1 MPLTRIRQ
9 TAIGDDSITTAKLD
23 DTTGGFTLPGNQFVR
38 VPVGTTAQRPSS
50 PASGH
55 LRYNTN
61 FNLLEQYN
69 AGLNQW
75 QAIDTPPTITNLSYS
90 GSLTA
95 ADPAGGT
102 TITLTG
108 TNFQSGATVTVG
120 GTAAS
125 SVTVA
130 SSTSITFTTP
140 VKTAGDYDVV
150 VQNSNGLRATLTNGL
165 TINGTPTFT
174 TGATLT
180 PVSSNATISITILA
194 TEPDGGTIAYSQTT
208 GTSNPLPGFL
218 SLNAGTGALTGTA
231 PSVSSDT
238 THTFEITATDNE
250 NQTINRTFT
259 LVVNRLYYSH
269 PVPSSMT
276 FSDARSQHLSRTPS
290 GTGNRQIFTLS
301 SWIKKTDVAAESGQG
316 AIFGSGIDANNRDVL
331 RIGTDGLIE
340 YQGIIS
346 GTSKS
351 VKTESII
358 RGHSEWAH
366 VMLVVDTTQSS
377 SANRV
382 KIYLDGQLQTLSG
395 NTGDWHAQNSN
406 TSVNHTCIQLVAART
421 DDGSGNTLHWDG
433 SLAEVHLVDG
443 SALTPT
449 SFGEDHG
456 GDWKPKAYS
465 GSHGTNG
472 FYLPFR
478 QEGEAGWS
486 VTQHE
491 GTNEP
496 QIITNVGFDPDLVW
510 FKWRDGGSG
519 WEVHDT
525 LREEGHR
532 LLLDT
537 NMADASGINGVT
549 AIVNDGYQLNNSGGG
564 GESNGANRTYV
575 VYHWDA
581 GTGQVQNKKLEALG
595 AVGGILYRGDTF
607 EFTATVTGTY
617 AVSYTGGGD
626 NASASGSTGIGD
638 NMTLFNWGT
647 HELFK
652 NGVSQLTWRGAY
664 LSNTG
669 GSQSYVRQ
677 RAAQNGSTTLALAA
691 GDTVKVVLAGS
702 NADLNYGTYYN
713 TYQGAPSITFTSPN
727 NNTSGSINAQ
737 VKANPTHGFSIVKY
751 TGTGS
756 AATIGHGLSSAP
768 KWIAIKNL
776 TDAESWAVGHDNI
789 GWDYSMKFDDNS
801 ARTSGAAIFNA
812 TGPTSTLF
820 SVGTNNRTN
829 SNNDSYIAY
838 VWSEVTGYSKFGTYS
853 GSGSAGQAIALG
865 FRPGLVIIKR
875 YDSTGNWVLFDHLRS
890 PYGRADDA
898 LSLDVNDRTYTSA
911 DGVVG
916 IDFTSTGFTLQDN
929 HTTRNA
935 SGGSYVYMAFKDNA
949 TYNFWKD
956 YSSNTN
962 NFESINTG
970 QYRITSDSPTG
981 AF

>member
-1 MPLTRIRQ
+1 MPLTRIKN
-9 TAIGDDSITTAKLD
+9 TAIGDDGVTTQKLD
-23 DTTGGFTLPGNQFVR
+23 DTTGGFTLPGEQFIR

-75 QAIDTPPTITNLSYS
+75 QAIDTPPTITTLSYS
-90 GSLTA
+90 GSITA

-102 TITLTG
+102 SITLTG
-108 TNFQSGATVTVG
+108 TNFQAGATVTIG
-120 GTAAS
+120 GTTAS
-125 SVTVA
+125 SISVV

-150 VQNSNGLRATLTNGL
+150 VQNQNGLRATLTNGI
-165 TINGTPTFT
+165 TVNGTPTFT

-180 PVSSNATISITILA
+180 PVASTSTISITILA
-194 TEPDGGTIAYSQTT
+194 TEPDGGTIAYSETT
-208 GTSNPLPGFL
+208 GTSNPLPSFL
-218 SLNAGTGALTGTA
+218 SLNSGTGVLSGTA
-231 PSVSSDT
+231 PSVTSNT
-238 THTFEITATDNE
+238 THTFEITATDDE
-250 NQTINRTFT
+250 NQTINRTFN
-259 LVVNRLYYSH
+259 LVVNRLYYAH
-269 PVPSSMT
+269 QVPSSMT
-276 FSDARSQHLSRTPS
+276 FSDARSQHLSRTHT
-290 GTGNRQIFTLS
+290 GAGNRQTFTLS
-301 SWIKKTDVAAESGQG
+301 TWIKKTDVAAESGQG
-316 AIFGSGIDANNRDVL
+316 AIFGSGVDANNRDVL

-358 RGHSEWAH
+358 RGHTEWAH
-366 VMLVVDTTQSS
+366 VMLVVDTTQAS

-406 TSVNHTCIQLVAART
+406 TSVNNACLHLIAART
-421 DDGSGNTLHWDG
+421 GDGSENSLHWDG
-433 SLAEVHLVDG
+433 ALAEIHMVDG
-443 SALTPT
+443 TALTPT
-449 SFGEDHG
+449 SFGEDHN
-456 GDWKPKAYS
+456 GDWKPKLYS

-472 FYLPFR
+472 FYLPLR

-491 GTNEP
+491 GTNEQ

-532 LLLDT
+532 LRLDT
-537 NMADASGINGVT
+537 TDGDLSGINGVT
-549 AIVNDGYQLNNSGGG
+549 QILNDGYQLNNSGGG
-564 GESNGANRTYV
+564 GESNGANRTYMA
-575 VYHWDA
+575 YHWDA
-581 GTGQVQNKKLEALG
+581 GAGQVQNKKFEALG
-595 AVGGILYRGDTF
+595 ESGGILYKGDTF
-607 EFTATVTGTY
+607 EFTADVSATY
-617 AVSYTGGGD
+617 NISYTGGGD
-626 NASASGSTGIGD
+626 NASGSGSTGIAQ
-638 NMTLFNWGT
+638 NLTLFNWGT

-664 LSNTG
+664 LSNATN
-669 GSQSYVRQ
+669 QTYTRQ
-677 RAAQNGSTTLALAA
+677 RTAENGSTTLALTA
-691 GDTVKVVLAGS
+691 GDVVKVVFAES
-702 NADLNYGTYYN
+702 NSDISSGTYYN
-713 TYQGAPSITFTSPN
+713 MYQGKPSVTFTTPN
-727 NNTSGSINAQ
+727 NNTTGSINAQ
-737 VKANPTHGFSIVKY
+737 VKANTAHGFSIVKY
-751 TGTGS
+751 TGSGS

-776 TDAESWAVGHDNI
+776 TDTESWAVGHENI

-812 TGPTSTLF
+812 TSPTSTVF

-829 SNNDSYIAY
+829 SSSDSYIAY
-838 VWSEVTGYSKFGTYS
+838 VWSEVSGYSKFGTYS
-853 GSGSAGQAIALG
+853 GSGSAGNAITLG
-865 FRPGLVIIKR
+865 FKPGLVIIKR

-898 LSLDVNDRTYTSA
+898 VSLDIADRTYTAA
-911 DGVVG
+911 DGVGG
-916 IDFTSTGFTLQDN
+916 IDFNSNGFTLQDN

-956 YSSNTN
+956 YSANSN
-962 NFESINTG
+962 NFEVINTG

-981 AF
+981 GF

>member
-9 TAIGDDSITTAKLD
+9 TAIGNDTITTAKLD
-23 DTTGGFTLPGNQFVR
+23 DTSGGLTLPGTQFVR

-75 QAIDTPPTITNLSYS
+75 QAIDTPPTITTLTYS

-102 TITLTG
+102 SITLAG
-108 TNFQSGATVTVG
+108 TNFQAGATVTVG
-120 GTAAS
+120 GTTAS
-125 SVTVA
+125 SITVV

-150 VQNSNGLRATLTNGL
+150 VENQNGLRATLTNGI
-165 TINGTPTFT
+165 TINGTPSFT

-180 PVSSNATISITILA
+180 PIASQSTISITILA
-194 TEPDGGTIAYSQTT
+194 TEPDGGTIAYSETT
-208 GTSNPLPGFL
+208 GTSNPLPNYL
-218 SLNAGTGALTGTA
+218 SLDSGTGVLSGTA
-231 PSVSSDT
+231 PTVTSDT
-238 THTFEITATDNE
+238 TYTFEITATDNE
-250 NQTINRTFT
+250 NQTANRTFN
-259 LVVNRLYYSH
+259 LVVNRLYYAH
-269 PVPSSMT
+269 QVPSSMT
-276 FSDARSQHLSRTPS
+276 FSDARSQHLSRTHTS
-290 GTGNRQIFTLS
+290 AGNRQTFTFS

-316 AIFGSGIDANNRDVL
+316 AIFGSGVDANNRDVL

-340 YQGIIS
+340 YQGVIS

-358 RGHSEWAH
+358 RGHTEWAH
-366 VMLVVDTTQSS
+366 VMLVVDTTQAS

-395 NTGDWHAQNSN
+395 NTGDWHAQSSN
-406 TSVNHTCIQLVAART
+406 TSVNNACLHLIAART
-421 DDGSGNTLHWDG
+421 ADGSENSLHWDG
-433 SLAEVHLVDG
+433 SLAEIHMVDG
-443 SALTPT
+443 QALTPT
-449 SFGEDHG
+449 SFGEDHN
-456 GDWKPKAYS
+456 GDWKPKAYT
-465 GSHGTNG
+465 GLYGTNG
-472 FYLPFR
+472 FYLPLR

-491 GTNEP
+491 GTNEQ

-510 FKWRDGGSG
+510 FKWRDGASG

-532 LLLDT
+532 LRLDS
-537 NMADASGINGVT
+537 NDANSSLINGVT
-549 AIVNDGYQLNNSGGG
+549 EILNDGYQLNNSGGG
-564 GESNGANRTYV
+564 GESNGANRTYMA
-575 VYHWDA
+575 YHWDA

-595 AVGGILYRGDTF
+595 ESGGILYKGDTF

-617 AVSYTGGGD
+617 NISYLGGGD
-626 NASASGSTGIGD
+626 NASGSGNTGIAQ

-664 LSNTG
+664 LSNATN
-669 GSQSYVRQ
+669 QTYTRQ
-677 RAAQNGSTTLALAA
+677 RAAENGSTTLALTA
-691 GDTVKVVLAGS
+691 GDVIKVVFAES
-702 NADLNYGTYYN
+702 NSDLSSGTYYN
-713 TYQGAPSITFTSPN
+713 MYQGKPSITFTSPN
-727 NNTSGSINAQ
+727 NNTTGSINAQ
-737 VKANPTHGFSIVKY
+737 VKANTAYGFSIVKY
-751 TGTGS
+751 TGSGS

-768 KWIAIKNL
+768 KWIAIKNM
-776 TDAESWAVGHDNI
+776 TDAENWAVGHENI
-789 GWDYSMKFDDNS
+789 GWDYSMRFDDNT
-801 ARTSGAAIFNA
+801 ARTSGAAVFNA
-812 TGPTSTLF
+812 TAPTSTVF

-829 SNNDSYIAY
+829 SSSDSYIAY
-838 VWSEVTGYSKFGTYS
+838 VWSEVSGYSKFGTYS
-853 GSGSAGQAIALG
+853 GSGSAGNAITLG
-865 FRPGLVIIKR
+865 FKPGLVILKR

-898 LSLDVNDRTYTSA
+898 VSLDITDRTYTAA
-911 DGVVG
+911 DGVGG
-916 IDFTSTGFTLQDN
+916 IDFDANGFTLQDN

-956 YSSNTN
+956 YSANSN
-962 NFESINTG
+962 NFEVINTG

-981 AF
+981 GF

>member
-1 MPLTRIRQ
+1 MPLTRIKN
-9 TAIGDDSITTAKLD
+9 TAIGDDGVTTAKLD
-23 DTTGGFTLPGNQFVR
+23 DTTGGFTMPGQEFIR

-120 GTAAS
+120 GTTAS

-150 VQNSNGLRATLTNGL
+150 VQNSNGLRATLTNGI
-165 TINGTPTFT
+165 TINGTPTFST
-174 TGATLT
+174 AATLT
-180 PVSSNATISITILA
+180 PVASASTISITILA
-194 TEPDGGTIAYSQTT
+194 TEPDGGTIAYSETT
-208 GTSNPLPGFL
+208 GTSNPLPSFL
-218 SLNAGTGALTGTA
+218 SLNSGTGVLSGTA
-231 PSVSSDT
+231 PTVTSDT

-250 NQTINRTFT
+250 NQTINRTFN
-259 LVVNRLYYSH
+259 LVVNRLYYSYQI
-269 PVPSSMT
+269 PSSMT
-276 FSDARSQHLSRTPS
+276 FSDARSQHLSRTHDS
-290 GTGNRQIFTLS
+290 VGNRQTFTFS
-301 SWIKKTDVAAESGQG
+301 TWMKKNDVAAESGQG
-316 AIFGSGIDANNRDVL
+316 AIFGSGVDANNRDVL

-340 YQGIIS
+340 YQGIIG
-346 GTSKS
+346 GTPKS

-358 RGHSEWAH
+358 RGHTEWAH

-406 TSVNHTCIQLVAART
+406 TSVNNACLHLVAART
-421 DDGSGNTLHWDG
+421 DNGTGNTLHWDG

-449 SFGEDHG
+449 SFGEEDL

-472 FYLPFR
+472 FYLPLR

-486 VTQHE
+486 VAQHE
-491 GTNEP
+491 GINEP
-496 QIITNVGFDPDLVW
+496 QIITNVGFNPDLVW

-525 LREEGHR
+525 LRDAGHR
-532 LLLDT
+532 LRLDT
-537 NMADASGINGVT
+537 TDGNSSVINGVT

-564 GESNGANRTYV
+564 GESNGANRTYMT
-575 VYHWDA
+575 YQWDA
-581 GTGQVQNKKLEALG
+581 GTGQVQ
-595 AVGGILYRGDTF
+595 
-607 EFTATVTGTY
+607 
-617 AVSYTGGGD
+617 
-626 NASASGSTGIGD
+626 
-638 NMTLFNWGT
+638 
-647 HELFK
+647 
-652 NGVSQLTWRGAY
+652 
-664 LSNTG
+664 
-669 GSQSYVRQ
+669 
-677 RAAQNGSTTLALAA
+677 
-691 GDTVKVVLAGS
+691 
-702 NADLNYGTYYN
+702 
-713 TYQGAPSITFTSPN
+713 

-737 VKANPTHGFSIVKY
+737 VKANPTHGFSIAKY

-776 TDAESWAVGHDNI
+776 TDTESWAVGHDNI

-812 TGPTSTLF
+812 TAPTSTLF

-838 VWSEVTGYSKFGTYS
+838 IWSEVSGYSKFGTYS

-898 LSLDVNDRTYTSA
+898 ISLDVTDRTYTSA

-929 HTTRNA
+929 HSTRNA
-935 SGGSYVYMAFKDNA
+935 SGGSYVYMTFKDNA

-956 YSSNTN
+956 YSANTN